1 MSAINTE
8 ASKAYDGLSLFHVA
22 KLKSVL
28 WLVNGVHF
36 GSSIFSRINDLI

>member
-1 MSAINTE
+1 MPTINTE
-8 ASKAYDGLSLFHVA
+8 ASKAYDGLPLFHVA